1 MTMITEACAGARF
14 AAELG
19 LTVAGAEGHDLLC
32 ACVNCESSDAM
43 HVHQDTGV
51 VFCFSCK
58 HTQSPLQLAESLL
71 RDRTR
76 AWELLDRC
84 GLGTKGAVSING
96 HAAASA
102 PAKAKKKNRPPGFK
116 TMVGAISNRRSW
128 LISETPGLTIDSRG
142 MSWEYHQADGSVRYV
157 VARLKTNCSKGKKY
171 VPVSFDGSLWRCC
184 DPPGEKLVLFNL
196 PAVLDTDTVWVA
208 EGEKTAEAL
217 IEIGLVATTSA
228 HGAGSAHKTDW
239 SPLADKRVIILPDND
254 AAGEVYAAEVVAILS
269 ALPSPDDGSVQHA

>member
-142 MSWEYHQADGSVRYV
+142 MSWEYHQADGSVRST
-157 VARLKTNCSKGKKY
+157 ARFGAAVTHPAKSLFCSTCPQCSTPIPSG
-171 VPVSFDGSLWRCC
+171 
-184 DPPGEKLVLFNL
+184 L
-196 PAVLDTDTVWVA
+196 PKARR
-208 EGEKTAEAL
+208 
-217 IEIGLVATTSA
+217 
-228 HGAGSAHKTDW
+228 
-239 SPLADKRVIILPDND
+239 PRKR
-254 AAGEVYAAEVVAILS
+254 
-269 ALPSPDDGSVQHA
+269 